1 MKVNSAS
8 SNLRYIQLLDGTEES
23 PYKLMFHLGL
33 PYLRL
38 EQKELFFVFSLA
50 CLSGHGQ
57 RAYAGA
63 QDLRTCLDNMD
74 I

>member
-1 MKVNSAS
+1 
-8 SNLRYIQLLDGTEES
+8 
-23 PYKLMFHLGL
+23 MFHLEL
-33 PYLRL
+33 PCLRV

-63 QDLRTCLDNMD
+63 QDLRTCLDNKG

>member
-1 MKVNSAS
+1 MRHLISDIQQKV
-8 SNLRYIQLLDGTEES
+8 LPDGTEES
-23 PYKLMFHLGL
+23 PYKLMFHRGL
-33 PYLRL
+33 PCLRL
-38 EQKELFFVFSLA
+38 EQKELFFFFSLA

-63 QDLRTCLDNMD
+63 QDLRTCLDNRG